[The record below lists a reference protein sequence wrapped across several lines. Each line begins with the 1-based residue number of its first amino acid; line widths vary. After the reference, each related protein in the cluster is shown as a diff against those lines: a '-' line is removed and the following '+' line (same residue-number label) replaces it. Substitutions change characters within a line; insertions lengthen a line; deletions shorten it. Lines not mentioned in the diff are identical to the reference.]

1 MHLAKVPALGAL
13 AAALVMTTGVA
24 HAATLTRSPYLQRV
38 GPDTATVAFRVN
50 ANCTPEVRYG
60 TGGSTNQTVRSADS
74 GRIHAV
80 VLNGLTP
87 GAEYTY
93 VVETC
98 GASTSPKR
106 FRTAPVPG
114 TRRVHFAA
122 MGDFGTGG
130 SRQKEVAA
138 SMLSYR
144 PELFIG
150 MGDVAY
156 EAGTEEQIQNNMFV
170 PMKDLL
176 MEVPFFAVA
185 GNHEYVTDQAQPYLD
200 NLYLPTSPSGGERY
214 YSFDW
219 GHVHFVGLDSNC
231 AIGLASKDRCTLAAQ
246 KAWLE
251 QDLAASKA
259 PWKIAFF
266 HHPPWSSGDHGSQL
280 LMRREFSPLFEKY
293 GVDLVLTGHDH
304 HYERAYAMKGDA
316 VAATGTG
323 IPYLVVG
330 SGGANLREF
339 PVSKPSWS
347 AVRNNKD
354 YGFLDVEVTGG
365 TLTARLVT
373 PSGTTADTLTLT
385 KQLAPEEKPS
395 PNPLNLIVEG
405 ERGVAPHQAFF
416 RAESSL
422 TDATVSWDFGDGETS
437 EGPELSHVFQKEGQY
452 TVTATATSGT
462 VQQTATAQVTVAPQ
476 GTSIPSPGIPQPPT
490 TGPSTGVPGTSPGGD
505 DDADAPG
512 GGCTTVPMGA
522 LLPVG
527 AWALVGLWRRRRS
540 R

>member
-13 AAALVMTTGVA
+13 VAALVMTTGVA
-24 HAATLTRSPYLQRV
+24 HAASLTRSPYLQRV
-38 GPDTATVAFRVN
+38 GPDTATIAFRVDS
-50 ANCTPEVRYG
+50 NCAAQVRYG
-60 TGGSTNQTVRSADS
+60 TGGTTDQTARSADS
-74 GRIHAV
+74 GRTHAV
-80 VLNGLTP
+80 ELNGLAP

-93 VVETC
+93 VVEAC
-98 GASTSPKR
+98 GANTPPKR

-138 SMLSYR
+138 SMLSHR

-156 EAGTEEQIQNNMFV
+156 ESGTEEQIQNNMFA

-185 GNHEYVTDQAQPYLD
+185 GNHEYVTNQAQPYLD
-200 NLYLPTSPSGGERY
+200 NLYLPTSSSGGERY

-219 GHVHFVGLDSNC
+219 GHVHFVGIDSNC

-246 KAWLE
+246 KAWVE
-251 QDLAASKA
+251 QDLAQSKA
-259 PWKIAFF
+259 AWKVAFF

-304 HYERAYAMKGDA
+304 HYERTYAMKGDA
-316 VAATGTG
+316 MASGTG

-339 PVSKPSWS
+339 ANSKPSWS
-347 AVRNNKD
+347 AARNNTD
-354 YGFLDVEVTGG
+354 YGFLDVEVVGG
-365 TLTARLVT
+365 TLTAKLMT
-373 PSGTTADTLTLT
+373 SSGNAADTLVLT
-385 KQLAPEEKPS
+385 KALPPEETPS
-395 PNPLNLIVEG
+395 PDALALIVEG
-405 ERGVAPHQAFF
+405 ERGVAPHQALF
-416 RAESSL
+416 RAEPSL
-422 TDATVSWDFGDGETS
+422 SGASVEWDFGDGQTG
-437 EGPELSHVFQKEGQY
+437 EGTQLSHVYEKEGEY
-452 TVTATATSGT
+452 TVTATARAGSA
-462 VQQTATAQVTVAPQ
+462 QQTATAQVSVAPP
-476 GTSIPSPGIPQPPT
+476 GTSLPSPGTPQFPPS
-490 TGPSTGVPGTSPGGD
+490 GPSIGVPGPGMPGD
-505 DDADAPG
+505 DDAAAA
-512 GGCTTVPMGA
+512 GGCATAPLGA
-522 LLPVG
+522 LFPLG
-527 AWALVGLWRRRRS
+527 ALALAGLWRRRS

>member
-13 AAALVMTTGVA
+13 AAALVMTTSVA
-24 HAATLTRSPYLQRV
+24 HAATLTRFPYLQRV
-38 GPDTATVAFRVN
+38 GPDTATLAFRVDS
-50 ANCTPEVRYG
+50 NCAAQVRYG
-60 TGGSTNQTVRSADS
+60 TGGTTGQTARSADS

-80 VLNGLTP
+80 VLTGLTP
-87 GAEYTY
+87 GSEYSY
-93 VVETC
+93 VVEAC
-98 GASTSPKR
+98 GVSTSPKR

-122 MGDFGTGG
+122 LGDFGTGG

-138 SMLSYR
+138 SMLSHR

-156 EAGTEEQIQNNMFV
+156 ESGTEEQIQNNMFA

-176 MEVPFFAVA
+176 MEVPYFPVA
-185 GNHEYVTDQAQPYLD
+185 GNHEYVTNQAQPFLD
-200 NLYLPTSPSGGERY
+200 NLYLPTSPTGGERY

-219 GHVHFVGLDSNC
+219 GHVHFVGIDSNC

-246 KAWLE
+246 KAWVE
-251 QDLAASKA
+251 QDLAQSKA
-259 PWKIAFF
+259 AWKVAFF

-316 VAATGTG
+316 VASPGTG

-339 PVSKPSWS
+339 ATSKPSWS
-347 AVRNNKD
+347 AVRNNTD
-354 YGFLDVEVTGG
+354 YGYLDVDVVGG
-365 TLTARLVT
+365 TLTAKLIT
-373 PSGTTADTLTLT
+373 PSGAAADTLTLT
-385 KQLAPEEKPS
+385 KQLPPEQTPS
-395 PNPLNLIVEG
+395 PSDALSLIVEG
-405 ERGVAPHQAFF
+405 ERGVAPHQALF
-416 RAESSL
+416 RAQSSL
-422 TDATVSWDFGDGETS
+422 SGATVSWDFGDGQTG
-437 EGPELSHVFQKEGQY
+437 EGPQLSHVYEQEGDY
-452 TVTATATSGT
+452 TVTATARAGSA
-462 VQQTATAQVTVAPQ
+462 QQTASAQVSVAPP
-476 GTSIPSPGIPQPPT
+476 GTSLPSPGSPQLPP
-490 TGPSTGVPGTSPGGD
+490 TGPSIGVPGTGLPD
-505 DDADAPG
+505 DGSAEAA
-512 GGCTTVPMGA
+512 GGCSTAPLSALFPLGA
-522 LLPVG
+522 L
-527 AWALVGLWRRRRS
+527 ALAGLWRRRS